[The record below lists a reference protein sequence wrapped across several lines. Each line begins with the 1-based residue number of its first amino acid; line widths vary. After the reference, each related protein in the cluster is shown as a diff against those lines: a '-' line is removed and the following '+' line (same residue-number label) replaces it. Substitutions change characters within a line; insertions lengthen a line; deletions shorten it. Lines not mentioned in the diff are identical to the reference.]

1 MGVGLVYLAF
11 LGMRLTA
18 SSMISLVRGPGVGPL
33 MLQGLIGAMLAV
45 LGSCKVCRRFGA
57 CPAWLRA
64 SPRAHFCSITAIPR
78 MRLLQVAAPCAYSLG
93 PTRSVHEAV
102 EPLPEGAAALIFT
115 APRSTLRP
123 IHAKAVAA
131 ARRDPKPS
139 LFARS
144 PFCSRQ
150 EGLALPKSNPGTKKC
165 PSPVYVYSFRL
176 PTGSQSEAFTGRQLS
191 RHTETR
197 SRVDLCCSI
206 RGSDQKGTCV

>member
-1 MGVGLVYLAF
+1 MHRKPRSCQNGKSTSSLSCLPRPHVLNIFSDGGGLGHLAF

-18 SSMISLVRGPGVGPL
+18 SSMISLVRGPGVGLL

-45 LGSCKVCRRFGA
+45 LGRCKVCRRFGA
-57 CPAWLRA
+57 CPAWFRA

-115 APRSTLRP
+115 APRLTLRP

-150 EGLALPKSNPGTKKC
+150 EGLALPKSNHGTKM
-165 PSPVYVYSFRL
+165 P
-176 PTGSQSEAFTGRQLS
+176 FTG
-191 RHTETR
+191 
-197 SRVDLCCSI
+197 V
-206 RGSDQKGTCV
+206 CV